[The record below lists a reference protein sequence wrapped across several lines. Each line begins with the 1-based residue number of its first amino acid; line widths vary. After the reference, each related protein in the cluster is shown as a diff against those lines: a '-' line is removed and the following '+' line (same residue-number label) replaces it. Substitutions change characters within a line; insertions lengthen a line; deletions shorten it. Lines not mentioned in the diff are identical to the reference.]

1 MIQPRA
7 VEPRASTVVVIP
19 CFNEEKRL
27 DPRAVEALLEEALVR
42 VILVDDGSRDGTA
55 DLLRRIESAHPGRV
69 RALILPRNGGK
80 GEAVRQGMRAALDD
94 GAWSV
99 GYTDADF
106 ATPPEEF
113 LRLRQEL
120 LAQGAAVVLGSRV
133 RRLGS
138 TIERRPA
145 RHYLGRIF
153 ATAASLSLRV
163 GVYDTQCGAK
173 LFRDRPALRA
183 ALEAPF
189 ASRWAFDV
197 ELLSRLLRPRE
208 GVPPVRA
215 DEMIEV
221 PLRAWRDVAGS
232 KLRGINML
240 RAGTDLARI
249 AWRIRTD

>member
-7 VEPRASTVVVIP
+7 VEPSASTVVVIP

-27 DPRAVEALLEEALVR
+27 DPRAIEALLAEPAVR

-55 DLLRRIESAHPGRV
+55 DLLRRIESEHPGRV

-80 GEAVRQGMRAALDD
+80 GEAVRQGMLAALDD
-94 GAWSV
+94 GAWAT

-106 ATPPEEF
+106 ATPPEEL
-113 LRLRQEL
+113 LRLRQEF
-120 LAQGAAVVLGSRV
+120 LAQGATAVLGSRV

-138 TIERRPA
+138 SIERKPA

-153 ATAASLSLRV
+153 ATAASLSLGV

-173 LFRDRPALRA
+173 LFRDHPALRA
-183 ALEAPF
+183 ALAEPF
-189 ASRWAFDV
+189 SSRWAFDV
-197 ELLSRLLRPRE
+197 ELLSRLLRPR
-208 GVPPVRA
+208 GDVTPVRPQ
-215 DEMIEV
+215 EMIEV

-232 KLRGINML
+232 KLRGVNML
-240 RAGTDLARI
+240 KAGTDLARI
-249 AWRIRTD
+249 AWRIRTE